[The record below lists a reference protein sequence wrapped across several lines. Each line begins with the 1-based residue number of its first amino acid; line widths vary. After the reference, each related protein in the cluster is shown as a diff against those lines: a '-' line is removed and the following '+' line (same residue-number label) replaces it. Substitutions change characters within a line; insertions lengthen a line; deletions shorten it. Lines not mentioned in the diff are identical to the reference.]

1 MNRLQQMAVGCF
13 VICALVGGLWLSKGM
28 HMATPQQVE
37 IIKENTD
44 EFGDVVP
51 TSEWVANPDML
62 DIGLDIA
69 GPIIGLFGALGL
81 GLLWKGRES

>member
-13 VICALVGGLWLSKGM
+13 VFCALVGGLWLSKGM
-28 HMATPQQVE
+28 HMATPQQIE
-37 IIKENTD
+37 TITEETIL
-44 EFGDVVP
+44 GDVVK

-81 GLLWKGRES
+81 GLLWKGRKA